1 MRTTRTT
8 RTTRATHTTR
18 TTSAPRTAAAVRTGT
33 RGNFAALTVVS
44 LAGILALTSC
54 GLRDHRD
61 DVGAPGSSPSAV
73 PSVAPK
79 ASLPAGRPLGEDAH
93 VPSPSGVDGTDATEV
108 SEAWAEVAY
117 GYDTKYDYGPH
128 DAVLRSARWFTP
140 ARAAAERSYR
150 PASGAGAEWN
160 AWAGHRAWT
169 TVDVTADD
177 EADGPADT
185 AVLAYRALFVEGTA
199 HGRDGW
205 TGTGPRASVY
215 LKLTR
220 AGDGRPWRVAEVE
233 AVEAADP
240 LPSPSASGPASSSSS
255 SPAAISPSAP
265 MMSSNPSSTTPS

>member
-1 MRTTRTT
+1 MRTTRTGT
-8 RTTRATHTTR
+8 
-18 TTSAPRTAAAVRTGT
+18 AVRTGA
-33 RGNFAALTVVS
+33 RGTFAALTVVS
-44 LAGILALTSC
+44 MAGILALTGC

-61 DVGAPGSSPSAV
+61 EVGAPGSSPSAV

-79 ASLPAGRPLGEDAH
+79 ASLPPGRPLGTDAH
-93 VPSPSGVDGTDATEV
+93 VPSPSAVDGTDATEV

-140 ARAAAERSYR
+140 AKAAAERSYH

-160 AWAGHRAWT
+160 TWAGHRAWT
-169 TVDVTADD
+169 TVTVTPDD
-177 EADGPADT
+177 DADGPADT
-185 AVLAYRALFVEGTA
+185 AVLAYRALFVDGTA

-205 TGTGPRASVY
+205 TGTGPRANVY

-220 AGDGRPWRVAEVE
+220 ASGGRPWRVADVTT
-233 AVEAADP
+233 VEAADP
-240 LPSPSASGPASSSSS
+240 PPPPSTSEPGASPSTPTSS
-255 SPAAISPSAP
+255 SAP

>member
-1 MRTTRTT
+1 MRTTRTGTDTGT
-8 RTTRATHTTR
+8 RVDAGDAGTDG
-18 TTSAPRTAAAVRTGT
+18 RTAARAGTGRRT
-33 RGNFAALTVVS
+33 FAALAVVS
-44 LAGILALTSC
+44 VTGVLALTGC

-61 DVGAPGSSPSAV
+61 DVGAPGSSSSAV

-79 ASLPAGRPLGEDAH
+79 APLPSGRPLDADAH

-128 DAVLRSARWFTP
+128 DAVLRSTRWFTP
-140 ARAAAERSYR
+140 AKAAAERSYH
-150 PASGAGAEWN
+150 PASGAGAAWN
-160 AWAGHRAWT
+160 TWAGHRAWT
-169 TVDVTADD
+169 TVTVTADD
-177 EADGPADT
+177 DADGPADT

-205 TGTGPRASVY
+205 TGTGPRANVY

-220 AGDGRPWRVAEVE
+220 AGGGRPWRVAEVE
-233 AVEAADP
+233 TVEAADP
-240 LPSPSASGPASSSSS
+240 LPSSSTSEPALPPSTSASPT
-255 SPAAISPSAP
+255 AP